1 MSESRYPECDK
12 LADAQPEYGAI
23 IDFLEWMGA
32 QGIRR
37 MKWNERTSTRTCQGN
52 PWDFNGTCREGRRVL
67 LIGPAHAG
75 EQEKDTGPCSACDGT
90 GVITT
95 VHEDWED
102 LTESAEALVRRYF
115 RIDPEVLEQE
125 RRAMLKSLQGIPRE
139 QHRAE
144 GHDPVTKRTNQPRNA
159 PKPGHRA
166 PGGMYVD
173 TQQAWNHLTDIGSTP
188 TESTGTTS
196 TSTPTTDSPPAT
208 SGE

>member
-1 MSESRYPECDK
+1 MTTVAEYPECDK

-37 MKWNERTSTRTCQGN
+37 MKWNERTNTRTCQGN
-52 PWDFNGTCREGRRVL
+52 TWDFNGTCREGRRVL
-67 LIGPAHAG
+67 LIGLAHAG
-75 EQEKDTGPCSACDGT
+75 GQEKDTGPCSACGGT
-90 GVITT
+90 GVVTT

-102 LTESAEALVRRYF
+102 LTESTEELVQRYF
-115 RIDPEVLEQE
+115 GIDPKTLEQE

-144 GHDPVTKRTNQPRNA
+144 GHDPVTKRNTNQPRNT

-173 TQQAWNHLTDIGSTP
+173 TQEGWNHLVDVDSTP
-188 TESTGTTS
+188 TQPADSS
-196 TSTPTTDSPPAT
+196 PTTDSSPASS